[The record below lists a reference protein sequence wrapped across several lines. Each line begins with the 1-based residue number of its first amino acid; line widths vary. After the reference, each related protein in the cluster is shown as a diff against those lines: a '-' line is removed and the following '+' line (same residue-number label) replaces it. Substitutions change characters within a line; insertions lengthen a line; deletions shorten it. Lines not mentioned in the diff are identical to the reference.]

1 MASDSESP
9 SAAADHPQDQQ
20 DSANSCESCESNSC
34 AAKQKRDGESDKDYE
49 DRQKLENRLCA
60 IKHKILVLSGKGGVG
75 KSTVAVNLAVSLA
88 RAGNKVGLMDVD
100 VHGPSI
106 PTLLG
111 MTGYRPE
118 GDGQNLLPIQITKN
132 LGVMSIGLLVEDK
145 NAAVI
150 WRGPMKFGMI
160 RQFLRDV
167 AWGELDY
174 LVMDAP
180 PGTGDEPLAVAELV
194 SSGASAVIVTTPQ
207 DLAIADVRR
216 SVSFCRELSLPVI
229 GIIENMSGY
238 SCPKCGEII
247 NIFKAGGGEKLAK
260 EMRVP
265 FLGAIPL
272 EPQIT
277 ASGDAGKPFVEAS
290 EDAVLS
296 TAFSSVASVI
306 VDRLNGAHLQSQT

>member
-1 MASDSESP
+1 MASDT
-9 SAAADHPQDQQ
+9 
-20 DSANSCESCESNSC
+20 DSSSVEVDNSNTQPNPTDSCGTCQSSSC
-34 AAKQKRDGESDKDYE
+34 APQKRRDGESDKQYEERKKLE
-49 DRQKLENRLCA
+49 DRLSV

-88 RAGNKVGLMDVD
+88 RAGNKVGLLDVD

-118 GDGQNLLPIQITKN
+118 GDGQNLLPIRLTKN
-132 LGVMSIGLLVEDK
+132 LAVMSIGLLVDDQ

-167 AWGELDY
+167 VWGELDY

-194 SSGASAVIVTTPQ
+194 GSGAGAVIVTTPQ

-216 SVSFCRELSLPVI
+216 SVSFCREVSLPVI

-238 SCPKCGEII
+238 GCPKCGEVI
-247 NIFKAGGGEKLAK
+247 NIFGAGGGEKLAM
-260 EMRVP
+260 EMQVP
-265 FLGAIPL
+265 FLGSIPIDP
-272 EPQIT
+272 EIT
-277 ASGDAGKPFVEAS
+277 ASGDAGTPFIEAD
-290 EDAVLS
+290 EDSAVNA
-296 TAFSSVASVI
+296 AFSDAAAGITEQLSGTARHNPS
-306 VDRLNGAHLQSQT
+306 